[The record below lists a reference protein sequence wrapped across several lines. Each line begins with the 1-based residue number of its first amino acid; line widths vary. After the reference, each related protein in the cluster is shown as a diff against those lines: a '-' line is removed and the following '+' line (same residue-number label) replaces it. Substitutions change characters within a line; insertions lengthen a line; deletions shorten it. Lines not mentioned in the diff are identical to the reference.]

1 MSEMVQNFAMLLW
14 IACAINNGSSSAH
27 AQGVQ
32 EESKMQSDTIPTIV
46 FGKSERSDGEI
57 DEVVVEQSNN
67 NNINPLG
74 DPLPEVVTES
84 KQTETLPTKNN
95 SELSTTSK
103 PDKMSLSKDVDV
115 TDNLGK
121 QFQNTLMEA
130 NGRVYDVQSFPV
142 EDMNA
147 IGNSSNPETIYSPNV
162 NP

>member
-1 MSEMVQNFAMLLW
+1 MSEMVKNFAMLLW

-27 AQGVQ
+27 AQGIQ
-32 EESKMQSDTIPTIV
+32 EENKMQPDTIPTIV

-57 DEVVVEQSNN
+57 DEVVVEQSN

>member
-1 MSEMVQNFAMLLW
+1 MSEMVKNFAMLLW

-27 AQGVQ
+27 AQGIQ
-32 EESKMQSDTIPTIV
+32 EESKMQPDTIPTIV

-67 NNINPLG
+67 NINPLG
-74 DPLPEVVTES
+74 DPLPEVVTDS
-84 KQTETLPTKNN
+84 KQTESLPTKNN

>member
-1 MSEMVQNFAMLLW
+1 MSEMVKNFAMLLW

-27 AQGVQ
+27 AQGIQ

-67 NNINPLG
+67 NINPLG
-74 DPLPEVVTES
+74 DPLPEVVTDS
-84 KQTETLPTKNN
+84 KQTESLLTKNN

>member
-1 MSEMVQNFAMLLW
+1 MSEMVKNFAMLLW

-27 AQGVQ
+27 AQGIQ

-57 DEVVVEQSNN
+57 DEVVVEQSN

>member
-1 MSEMVQNFAMLLW
+1 MSEMVKNFAMLLW

-27 AQGVQ
+27 AQGIQ
-32 EESKMQSDTIPTIV
+32 EESKMQPDTIPTIV

-67 NNINPLG
+67 NINPLG
-74 DPLPEVVTES
+74 KPLPEVVTDS
-84 KQTETLPTKNN
+84 KQTESLPTKNN

>member
-1 MSEMVQNFAMLLW
+1 MSEMVKNFAMLLW

-27 AQGVQ
+27 AQGIQ
-32 EESKMQSDTIPTIV
+32 EESKMQSDTMPTIV

-67 NNINPLG
+67 NINPLG
-74 DPLPEVVTES
+74 DPLPEVVTDS
-84 KQTETLPTKNN
+84 KQTESLPTKNN

>member
-1 MSEMVQNFAMLLW
+1 MSEMVKNFAMLLW

-27 AQGVQ
+27 AQGIQ
-32 EESKMQSDTIPTIV
+32 EESKMQSDTMPTIV

-57 DEVVVEQSNN
+57 DEVVVEQSN